1 MVMTARGY
9 HEAVAHRRGRLSG
22 LGIDWTNQPVPFKT
36 YGGLSCVSLS
46 RQAALPD
53 VSLWDVLGAVGVGA
67 MPGIDALSAVLF
79 HAAGLT
85 RTGVHKGGEFFYRAC
100 PSAGALYPC
109 EVYMAWPGGLGLET
123 GVYHF
128 DVARHGLTLLR
139 TGFPSPAGLGLPGR
153 SALVGEAVL
162 FVSAIFY
169 RSAWKYRARAYR
181 YLNLDAG
188 HLCEGLAL
196 GLGAFG
202 VAYRVEL
209 DFDDAAVSDLL
220 GLDPEREG
228 CLCAV
233 RFRASQDSPLPLA
246 APGPLPKDAWQ
257 ASRCAASD
265 PTPLEVRAVHG
276 ACSHVPEHET
286 AMPALAQS
294 RLGSGLVWQDLSHL
308 HGPSPRMSLFEAM
321 SARRSR
327 RAFVPVTLPRG
338 TMSRV
343 LSCLARPLYPG
354 GAHPAEYACAVGVV
368 AAQEAQAQ
376 PGFSLLDRVSV
387 RTGLRRDG
395 DMRSVMASVCLDQL
409 WMREAAMQVVFC
421 ADLPEV
427 EAHLGARG
435 YRAALQGAGRLGHR
449 LYLAAESLG
458 LGACGVGAFFDG
470 EAVETLGL
478 PEGTGMLYA
487 VAAGASRGSGS
498 HVHG

>member
-1 MVMTARGY
+1 MTARGY
-9 HEAVAHRRGRLSG
+9 HEAVVHRRGRLSG
-22 LGIDWTNQPVPFKT
+22 LGMDWANQPVTFKT
-36 YGGLSCVSLS
+36 YGGLPSVPLS
-46 RQAALPD
+46 RQAVLPD
-53 VSLWDVLGAVGVGA
+53 ASLWDVLGTVGNGA
-67 MPGIDALSAVLF
+67 IPGIDALSAVLF

-85 RTGVHKGGEFFYRAC
+85 RTGVHKGGDFFYRAC

-109 EVYMAWPGGLGLET
+109 EVYLAWPGGFGLET

-139 TGFPSPAGLGLPGR
+139 TGFPVPAGLGLPDR
-153 SALVGEAVL
+153 SALAGEAML
-162 FVSAIFY
+162 FVSAVYF

-202 VAYRVEL
+202 VAYRVEP
-209 DFDDAAVSDLL
+209 DFNDAAVSDLL
-220 GLDPEREG
+220 GLDLEREG

-233 RFRASQDSPLPLA
+233 RFRALQDSPQPLP
-246 APGPLPKDAWQ
+246 APGPLPKDVWQ

-265 PTPLEVRAVHG
+265 ASPSEIRDVHG
-276 ACSHVPEHET
+276 ACSHVPELET
-286 AMPALAQS
+286 PMPVLAQS

-343 LSCLARPLYPG
+343 LSCLAGPLYPG
-354 GAHPAEYACAVGVV
+354 GTHPAEHACVAGVV
-368 AAQEAQAQ
+368 AAEEAQAL
-376 PGFSLLDRVSV
+376 PGFSLLDRVNV
-387 RTGLRRDG
+387 HAGLRRDG
-395 DMRSVMASVCLDQL
+395 DMRAVMASVCLDQL

-421 ADLPEV
+421 ADLPDV
-427 EAHLGARG
+427 EARLGARG

-458 LGACGVGAFFDG
+458 LGACGVGAFFDD

-478 PEGTGMLYA
+478 PDGTGMLYA

-498 HVHG
+498 HGHG

>member
-9 HEAVAHRRGRLSG
+9 HEAVTHRRGRLSG
-22 LGIDWTNQPVPFKT
+22 LGMDWTNQPASFKT
-36 YGGLSCVSLS
+36 YGGLPEVPLS
-46 RQAALPD
+46 RQAVLPD
-53 VSLWDVLGAVGVGA
+53 ASLWDVLGNFGDGA
-67 MPGIDALSAVLF
+67 MPGIDVLSSVLF
-79 HAAGLT
+79 HGAGLT
-85 RTGVHKGGEFFYRAC
+85 RTGMHKGGEFFYRAC

-109 EVYMAWPGGLGLET
+109 EVYLAWPGGHGLET

-153 SALVGEAVL
+153 SALDGEAML
-162 FVSAIFY
+162 FVSAIFF

-188 HLCEGLAL
+188 HVCEGLAL

-209 DFDDAAVSDLL
+209 DYDDAAVSALL
-220 GLDPEREG
+220 GLDPEREA

-233 RFRASQDSPLPLA
+233 RFRASQDSLRTLP
-246 APGPLPKDAWQ
+246 APGPLPKGIEL
-257 ASRCAASD
+257 ASRCAVSD
-265 PTPLEVRAVHG
+265 AAPPEIMDVHK
-276 ACSHVPEHET
+276 ACSQAWET
-286 AMPALAQS
+286 ETPMPPPVQS
-294 RLGSGLVWQDLSHL
+294 RLGNGLVWQDLSHL

-321 SARRSR
+321 AARRSR

-343 LSCLARPLYPG
+343 LSCLAGPLYPG
-354 GAHPAEYACAVGVV
+354 GEHPAEHACLAGVV
-368 AAQEAQAQ
+368 ASEVTQVQS
-376 PGFSLLDRVSV
+376 GFLLLDRVSV
-387 RTGLRRDG
+387 HAGLRRDG
-395 DMRSVMASVCLDQL
+395 DMRAVMASVCLDQL

-427 EAHLGARG
+427 EARLGARG

-458 LGACGVGAFFDG
+458 LGACGVGAFFDD
-470 EAVETLGL
+470 EAAETLGL
-478 PEGTGMLYA
+478 PEAMGMLYA

-498 HVHG
+498 HGFG

>member
-9 HEAVAHRRGRLSG
+9 HEAVVHRRGRLSG
-22 LGIDWTNQPVPFKT
+22 LGMDWANQPATFKT
-36 YGGLSCVSLS
+36 YEGLPCVSLS
-46 RQAALPD
+46 RQAALPEL
-53 VSLWDVLGAVGVGA
+53 SLWEASGVAGSGA
-67 MPGIDALSAVLF
+67 MPGIDAMSAVLF
-79 HAAGLT
+79 HGAGLT
-85 RTGVHKGGEFFYRAC
+85 RTGTHKGGEFFYRAC

-109 EVYMAWPGGLGLET
+109 EVYLAWPGGFGLET

-139 TGFPSPAGLGLPGR
+139 TGFPSPGALGLPDR
-153 SALVGEAVL
+153 SALAGEAVL

-202 VAYRVEL
+202 VAYRVEP
-209 DFDDAAVSDLL
+209 DFNDAAVSDLL
-220 GLDPEREG
+220 GLDPEREA

-233 RFRASQDSPLPLA
+233 RFKTPHGPPQPHP
-246 APGPLPKDAWQ
+246 APGPLPKSAWQ
-257 ASRCAASD
+257 ASRTAALDAS
-265 PTPLEVRAVHG
+265 PLEIRAVHEV
-276 ACSHVPEHET
+276 CSHVPERET
-286 AMPALAQS
+286 FMPAPTQS

-338 TMSRV
+338 AMSRV
-343 LSCLARPLYPG
+343 LSCLTGPLYPG
-354 GAHPAEYACAVGVV
+354 GAHPAEHACAVGVV

-376 PGFSLLDRVSV
+376 PGFALLDRVNV
-387 RTGLRRDG
+387 HTGLRRDG
-395 DMRSVMASVCLDQL
+395 DMRAVMASVCLDQL

-421 ADLPEV
+421 ADFPEV
-427 EAHLGARG
+427 EARLGARG

-470 EAVETLGL
+470 EAAETLGL
-478 PEGTGMLYA
+478 PEGVGMLYA
-487 VAAGASRGSGS
+487 VATGASRGSGS